1 MKQDW
6 LDELAELSEAQEQA
20 EERYDK
26 EAEQWWN
33 ELTKEQQMRAFYAV
47 VKRLVEGELVE
58 RGSYRYVLYEVFG
71 FGPEAYGLGVR
82 CGYMALHNSI
92 ERDVERFT

>member
-1 MKQDW
+1 MKQD
-6 LDELAELSEAQEQA
+6 LLKALAELSEAQEQE

-33 ELTKEQQMRAFYAV
+33 SLSKEQQMRAFYCV

-58 RGSYRYVLYEVFG
+58 HGSYRYVLYETFG
-71 FGPEAYGLGVR
+71 FGPEAYGLGVH

-92 ERDVERFT
+92 DREVKQFT